1 MGVLIRYAFLQGKR
15 LFLQLGV
22 FFAAGGILI
31 LLLFPVLTAFSDYLS
46 SRLSLKEAEVGLVQE
61 GGEDSELKRLETIAS
76 SLESVKDYCRLR
88 VMEKEEALEGLETGA
103 LQAVVLLPPDFYED
117 VMTGVNTPARIL
129 IPGDS
134 PFSSGVFQELLLD
147 GSSLI
152 ATAEAGIYSAENV
165 YTVHGGVMSR
175 RDMEYF
181 LTERFT
187 KAALNRAGFFD
198 EEELYSA
205 GETDFSTFYTAAFL
219 LLIMLCMSALPRFF
233 YSPPELALEE
243 QLTLKGLPLAASRLV
258 KLVFLFLAEL
268 VFFALLFLLV
278 FPLLPGKYPS
288 ADRLA
293 CLLLPM
299 LGCCLFADM
308 FFRLLGQ
315 STGVLAI
322 LLGGLSMCF
331 LGGALIPRVFL
342 PGPVAEL
349 GSFLPASLWIS
360 DLAAGLRGRALPEV
374 WLQLVWLALFWLAGS
389 FGGLKHE

>member
-1 MGVLIRYAFLQGKR
+1 MGVLIRYALLQGKR

-22 FFAAGGILI
+22 FFAAGGVLI
-31 LLLFPVLTAFSDYLS
+31 LLLFPALTALSDYLS

-88 VMEKEEALEGLETGA
+88 VMGKEEALEGLETGA
-103 LQAVVLLPPDFYED
+103 LQAVVLLPPDFYQD

-129 IPGDS
+129 IPRDS

-152 ATAEAGIYSAENV
+152 ATAEAGIYSAENA
-165 YTVHGGVMSR
+165 YTAHGGVMSR
-175 RDMEYF
+175 REMEYF

-198 EEELYSA
+198 EEEQYSS
-205 GETDFSTFYTAAFL
+205 GETDFSTFYTAAL
-219 LLIMLCMSALPRFF
+219 LLLVMLCLSALPRFF

-243 QLTLKGLPLAASRLV
+243 QLTLKGLPMAASRLV

-268 VFFALLFLLV
+268 VFFALLFFLV
-278 FPLLPGKYPS
+278 FPHLPGKYPS
-288 ADRLA
+288 GDRFF

-308 FFRLLGQ
+308 LFRLLGQ

-322 LLGGLSMCF
+322 LLGGLGMCF

-342 PGPVAEL
+342 PGLVAEA
-349 GSFLPASLWIS
+349 GGFLPASLWIA
-360 DLAAGLRGRALPEV
+360 DLAAGLRGRELPEV
-374 WLQLVWLALFWLAGS
+374 WLQLVWMALFWLAGS